1 MKIQL
6 KTWAALL
13 ALILLPLAAAAGETT
28 AGAYTIR
35 YNALTANFLP
45 QSTTDKL
52 GIESSLHQ
60 GVVNVTVLKGSG
72 AAATSV
78 PAEVAGK
85 ASTLTG
91 ARVPIR
97 FQRVSDRGG
106 ESWIGSFKVP
116 GNDTLRF
123 DLEVTP
129 QGGSATQ
136 VQFTHDFVVD

>member
-1 MKIQL
+1 MNILVKNC
-6 KTWAALL
+6 AVLL
-13 ALILLPLAAAAGETT
+13 ALALLPLAANAGETT

-45 QSTTDKL
+45 KTTTDRL

-78 PAEVAGK
+78 PAQVTGK
-85 ASTLTG
+85 AATLTG
-91 ARVPIR
+91 TKVPIR
-97 FQRVSDRGG
+97 FQRVTDRGG
-106 ESWIGSFKVP
+106 ESWIGSFRVP

-123 DLEVTP
+123 NLDVAP
-129 QGGSATQ
+129 KGGPATH